1 MREHHPDRRLPVF
14 ATLVVVALL
23 LMTFDVRMHGGGVA
37 GLVRDGTGAVFTPLQ
52 RLGSAIV
59 DPVAETVDGLLRIGA
74 LRAENEALRARLAS
88 AQAELTAV
96 EEMRARLDTLERIL
110 VLEPPARNLT
120 TTAANVV
127 ARSDAFDLSFRIDKG
142 SNEGILA
149 GHPVLDE
156 YGHVVGKVVSVSP
169 TSAVVVPIT
178 GDVDAITVLT
188 GGRTGSLA
196 ARVGTGDLE
205 LEIIDR
211 PIPLRAGDQ
220 VVTSQLS
227 TAFPSGLLIGE
238 VAEDAAPVGG
248 VLLATVHPLA
258 DLQKLRAVVVVT
270 WPADQSSPAG
280 VAPSD
285 PLVPLPTTPPSS
297 SGDGG

>member
-1 MREHHPDRRLPVF
+1 MREYQRDRRLPVF
-14 ATLVVVALL
+14 ATLVVVSLL

-52 RLGSAIV
+52 RLGSAVV

-96 EEMRARLDTLERIL
+96 EELRARLDTLERIL
-110 VLEPPARNLT
+110 VLKPPARNLT

-127 ARSDAFDLSFRIDKG
+127 ARSDSFDLSFRIDKG
-142 SNEGILA
+142 SNDGILPN
-149 GHPVLDE
+149 HPVLDE

-169 TSAVVVPIT
+169 TSSVVVPVT
-178 GDVDAITVLT
+178 GDVDAVTVLA

-205 LEIIDR
+205 LEVIDR
-211 PIPLRAGDQ
+211 PVPLRAGDQ

-227 TAFPSGLLIGE
+227 TAFPAGLLIGE
-238 VAEDAAPVGG
+238 VVEDAVPVGG
-248 VLLATVHPLA
+248 VLLATVRPLA

-270 WPADQSSPAG
+270 WPADQS
-280 VAPSD
+280 APTDAVTTD
-285 PLVPLPTTPPSS
+285 PLVPLPTTPPSP